1 MEIIDFKKTNLQHKC
16 IVAFEQLEIPV
27 KDIQS
32 MFNELDKLG
41 LYVTVHPM
49 LDFSNEYA
57 NWSFEISKN
66 TGFVISEGFGY
77 LTRDEAS
84 FEAIKQALKIYT
96 NNYSIQS
103 I

>member
-1 MEIIDFKKTNLQHKC
+1 MKIIDFKKIKLQHHC
-16 IVAFEQLEIPV
+16 IATFNKLGIFVNDLHTG
-27 KDIQS
+27 
-32 MFNELDKLG
+32 FNELDKLG

-49 LDFSNEYA
+49 LDFSNLYS

-84 FEAIKQALKIYT
+84 LEAIKQALKIYESK
-96 NNYSIQS
+96 SI
-103 I
+103 